1 MFCKKLPFE
10 KMEKF
15 VIKLIII
22 QKHRTTSLGGHEM
35 YQIGDYIVKSVNG
48 VCKVADIVHLDMSV
62 ADKDR
67 QYYLLIPLED
77 ATGKIYV
84 PTDTADTSVRKVMSE
99 REARKL
105 IDEIP
110 VIETIWIENERLR
123 QEKYK
128 EVVKSCDPKALVGI
142 IKMAYLRKKKRL
154 EQGKKNTVVDERYF
168 KLAENNLYSEL
179 GFALHK
185 DRQEICDLIAES
197 FNNRVAKE
205 A

>member
-1 MFCKKLPFE
+1 
-10 KMEKF
+10 MEDRK
-15 VIKLIII
+15 
-22 QKHRTTSLGGHEM
+22 M
-35 YQIGDYIVKSVNG
+35 YQIGDYIVKPMNG
-48 VCKVADIVHLDMSV
+48 VCKVADIVHLDMSM

-77 ATGKIYV
+77 ASGKIYV
-84 PTDTADTSVRKVMSE
+84 PTDASNTAVRKVMSE
-99 REARKL
+99 GEAREF

-110 VIETIWIENERLR
+110 KIEATWIDNERKR

-142 IKMAYLRKKKRL
+142 IKMAYIRRRKRM

-168 KLAENNLYSEL
+168 KMAENHLYSEL

-185 DRQEICDLIAES
+185 ERQEICEMIAETCS
-197 FNNRVAKE
+197 SKAAVNE
-205 A
+205 G

>member
-1 MFCKKLPFE
+1 
-10 KMEKF
+10 
-15 VIKLIII
+15 
-22 QKHRTTSLGGHEM
+22 M
-35 YQIGDYIVKSVNG
+35 YQIGDYIVKSVSG
-48 VCKVADIVHLDMSV
+48 VCRVEDIVYLE
-62 ADKDR
+62 KK

-77 ATGKIYV
+77 ASGKIYV
-84 PTDTADTSVRKVMSE
+84 PINTSDKSVRKVMSE
-99 REARKL
+99 GEAKKF

-110 VIETIWIENERLR
+110 EIEMTWIDNERLR

-142 IKMAYLRKKKRL
+142 IKMAYTRKKKRL

-185 DRQEICDLIAES
+185 DRKEIGDLIAET
-197 FNNRVAKE
+197 FNNKVAKD

>member
-1 MFCKKLPFE
+1 
-10 KMEKF
+10 
-15 VIKLIII
+15 
-22 QKHRTTSLGGHEM
+22 M
-35 YQIGDYIVKSVNG
+35 YQIGDYIVKPMSG

-62 ADKDR
+62 ADKNR

-84 PTDTADTSVRKVMSE
+84 PTDNTNTGVRKVMSE
-99 REARKL
+99 GEAKQF
-105 IDEIP
+105 INEIP
-110 VIETIWIENERLR
+110 EIEATWIDNERLR

-128 EVVKSCDPKALVGI
+128 EVVKGCDPRALVGI
-142 IKMAYLRKKKRL
+142 IKMAYMRKKKRMA
-154 EQGKKNTVVDERYF
+154 QGKKNTVVDERYF

-185 DRQEICDLIAES
+185 ERQEICELIAES
-197 FNNRVAKE
+197 CNNRMVSE

>member
-1 MFCKKLPFE
+1 M
-10 KMEKF
+10 
-15 VIKLIII
+15 
-22 QKHRTTSLGGHEM
+22 M
-35 YQIGDYIVKSVNG
+35 YQIGDYIVKPMSG

-62 ADKDR
+62 ENKDR
-67 QYYLLIPLED
+67 QYYLLIPVED
-77 ATGKIYV
+77 TSGKIYV
-84 PTDTADTSVRKVMSE
+84 PTDTSNPSVRRVMSE
-99 REARKL
+99 GEAKQF

-110 VIETIWIENERLR
+110 EIEATWIDNERLR

-142 IKMAYLRKKKRL
+142 IKMAYIRKKKRM

-168 KLAENNLYSEL
+168 KMAENNLYSEL

-185 DRQEICDLIAES
+185 ERQEVCDMIAES
-197 FNNRVAKE
+197 FNNKLAKE